1 MLLRLGDRMMIADR
15 LPGGAPSRAYGVSGW
30 GIPSYGGQAPFAGGP
45 MKPMP
50 VGARYF
56 CGDCDSI
63 KKNEPVAQGNIYN
76 STKSQYQEAVTAHY
90 TKAHKD
96 LHYPVDQAAEDLSL
110 IEKNAKA
117 AKAARDRQVHI
128 EQLLVDLVAQGQL
141 PVEGGQ
147 GGTVDLTGS
156 ILPVTRPRELPDFTE
171 FDFPDANLA
180 DAAAEE
186 IELDQL
192 ISIAARQGR
201 RFLGVELQ
209 NLGAE
214 YAIEFATIASAA
226 ISIDAR
232 LQLNTRTG
240 AHNLDDPEQL
250 WRLEALARMVDA
262 EPASSMNWFMS
273 AGRRNPPPGGRVYV
287 APRLFFRFLNNMDRQ
302 VDLGD
307 MFALIAT
314 VAQPLSTFLLFE
326 LLEEFSGLF
335 GLT

>member
-1 MLLRLGDRMMIADR
+1 VLLRLGDQMLIADR
-15 LPGGAPSRAYGVSGW
+15 LPGGVPSRAYGVSGW

-56 CGDCDSI
+56 CGDCDSV

-90 TKAHKD
+90 TEAHAD
-96 LHYPVDQAAEDLSL
+96 LHYPVDQAAADLSL
-110 IEKNAKA
+110 IEKNAVK
-117 AKAARDRQVHI
+117 AKAARARQAHI
-128 EQLLVDLVAQGQL
+128 EELLVELVAQGKL
-141 PVEGGQ
+141 AVAGGQ
-147 GGTVDLTGS
+147 GGSVDLTGS

-186 IELDQL
+186 LELDQL

-209 NLGAE
+209 NLGTE
-214 YAIEFATIASAA
+214 LGTEFATIASAA
-226 ISIDAR
+226 ISIDSR
-232 LQLNTRTG
+232 LELNTRTG
-240 AHNLDDPEQL
+240 THNLDDPEQL
-250 WRLEALARMVDA
+250 WRQETAGRMVDT
-262 EPASSMNWFMS
+262 EPASAMNWYLTS
-273 AGRRNPPPGGRVYV
+273 GTRDPPPGGRVYV
-287 APRLFFRFLNNMDRQ
+287 APRLFYRFLNNMDRQ
-302 VDLGD
+302 VDIGD
-307 MFALIAT
+307 LFALIAT